1 MHVKDIKE
9 DKIPIQKKKKNPNKQ
24 INMRVYRNISLTF
37 LIKSSQVKGEL
48 TKMKDS
54 EKVPQLTVS

>member
-9 DKIPIQKKKKNPNKQ
+9 DKIPIQKKKKKPNKQ

>member
-37 LIKSSQVKGEL
+37 LIKSSQVKE
-48 TKMKDS
+48 S
-54 EKVPQLTVS
+54 